1 MAGVKQTIV
10 QSMLN
15 IGSKRER
22 KPKFS
27 DAEMRVILEGISEH
41 RTVMV
46 NTSKDIV
53 HVMQR
58 RAVFKHITERVN
70 EVIRTEMGEMGEQ
83 KSRTLPEVKKKWIEM
98 KSAAL
103 KIHNA
108 KLSEGDGDG
117 NRDKQNKTVL
127 KENPFAQMVL
137 DIVLPNRETDAGN
150 KGQEAPLQLSPV
162 DRDPEERREFRDTN
176 SSELDSTSL
185 SESTLCSNTNSFEML
200 PVKFEPRD
208 VLQDCEM
215 AVAAH
220 VSRSESPVNT
230 PHMQKPVRY
239 KRERKQNFTNVEIKT
254 LLQEIN
260 KHRHTLFAKEVDTS
274 MNEEKH
280 ATWMQILDKC
290 HKASGQRLRTVAEI
304 HKKWQNLKL
313 EATKEQKMRETDKA
327 RGLQLLESTSDS
339 PYTDT
344 VLAILAGT
352 LESPPQTSSSV
363 DFQAV
368 DFTALVDLETSSDP
382 SHTSHLSSI
391 QVGGYPGK
399 KQEQVNK
406 FTDDEI
412 TCMLQAMLELSKQRR
427 QKLKT
432 SGENMQLWKKIM
444 ETMNR
449 DCGSQFSWRWRDVC
463 EQFQSLRQAALSS
476 QPQGSSPAISK
487 STQPLPSYHQLLLD
501 VLKRTSAGGKHRQG
515 KIGRQRQH
523 LNTSAILSEKC
534 VFPKRNVR
542 KRAALS
548 EAECQCLVTEVERRK
563 DVLLGRNDSADG
575 LLRSQ
580 SCAWR
585 EVTEAVNRCD
595 PKSFRWTARQI
606 KRKWS
611 GLCGRAKRHL
621 VAVSKGI
628 RGSAEPVF
636 FPALIKLLQPDFDA
650 ALFLASLHTAEQS
663 GGVQVCRD
671 IANTAAA
678 VLDPTVSFHT
688 GGNSSHDVKMTKKDT
703 SLSHSGG
710 SNSTAKKGRAI
721 NTNKREKS
729 KNFSRRE
736 LEVLLKI
743 YERNKELLN
752 SKQMDHVTVGKK
764 HHVYQIMADTI
775 NRQAGEAVL

>member
-1 MAGVKQTIV
+1 MAGEKQTIV

-15 IGSKRER
+15 MGSKRER
-22 KPKFS
+22 KPNFS
-27 DAEMRVILEGISEH
+27 DAEMHVIIEGISEH
-41 RTVMV
+41 RTVMM

-53 HVMQR
+53 VVMQR
-58 RAVFKHITERVN
+58 RAVLKRITERVN
-70 EVIRTEMGEMGEQ
+70 EVIRTEMGEQ
-83 KSRTLPEVKKKWIEM
+83 KSRTLPEVKKKWHEM

-103 KIHNA
+103 KIHNT
-108 KLSEGDGDG
+108 KVNLSRGYG
-117 NRDKQNKTVL
+117 NRVKHNKIVL
-127 KENPFAQMVL
+127 KENPFTQMVL

-162 DRDPEERREFRDTN
+162 DRGAEERREFRDTN

-200 PVKFEPRD
+200 PVKSEPRD

-215 AVAAH
+215 AVVAH
-220 VSRSESPVNT
+220 VSKRSESPMNT
-230 PHMQKPVRY
+230 LRMQRSVRY
-239 KRERKQNFTNVEIKT
+239 KRDRKQNFTNAEIKT

-274 MNEEKH
+274 TNGEKH
-280 ATWMQILDKC
+280 ATWTQILDKC

-313 EATKEQKMRETDKA
+313 EAKKEQKRRETDKA

-363 DFQAV
+363 DFQ
-368 DFTALVDLETSSDP
+368 
-382 SHTSHLSSI
+382 
-391 QVGGYPGK
+391 
-399 KQEQVNK
+399 
-406 FTDDEI
+406 
-412 TCMLQAMLELSKQRR
+412 ELR
-427 QKLKT
+427 
-432 SGENMQLWKKIM
+432 
-444 ETMNR
+444 
-449 DCGSQFSWRWRDVC
+449 
-463 EQFQSLRQAALSS
+463 
-476 QPQGSSPAISK
+476 
-487 STQPLPSYHQLLLD
+487 
-501 VLKRTSAGGKHRQG
+501 RQG

-523 LNTSAILSEKC
+523 SNTSATLNEEC

-542 KRAALS
+542 KSAALS

-688 GGNSSHDVKMTKKDT
+688 GGNSSHDVKMTKKNT
-703 SLSHSGG
+703 SLSHSDGA
-710 SNSTAKKGRAI
+710 NSTAKKGRAI

-736 LEVLLKI
+736 LEILLKI

-752 SKQMDHVTVGKK
+752 SKKMDHVTVGKK
-764 HHVYQIMADTI
+764 HSVYQIMADTI